1 MRERERHGVVEFMSS
16 DVSSVCRP
24 SAAGDFGA
32 ANYCTRTNDCRAPRA
47 GSRMRSEY
55 GSTGARTRR
64 LRTLSLGPQ
73 SQYNSAP
80 AIRAS
85 NDTCSKKGLCD
96 EE

>member
-1 MRERERHGVVEFMSS
+1 MRKRHGVVEFMSS

-32 ANYCTRTNDCRAPRA
+32 ANYCTRTVMTAERPGRA
-47 GSRMRSEY
+47 SRMRNEY

-73 SQYNSAP
+73 SQYNM
-80 AIRAS
+80 
-85 NDTCSKKGLCD
+85 
-96 EE
+96 